1 MRGYDEE
8 AAREREHD
16 GRLPLESVFVVSK
29 RRKFHSLPG
38 MRHAMND
45 APGVHDSLDATY
57 FDRKYAG
64 NGDPWDFATSP
75 YEAQKYRATLDALP
89 LERFER
95 AFEIGC
101 SIGVLTEMLASRCE
115 SLLSVDVSD
124 RALEQ
129 ARERCSELHTVRFA
143 RMSVPR
149 EFPSES
155 FDLVMVSE
163 VGYYWSSEDLAC
175 AIDRIASAATGGTV
189 VLVHYTPFVDEY
201 PQTGD
206 AVHAAF
212 LSDARF
218 EAGYSK
224 RAERYRIDV
233 LHVK

>member
-1 MRGYDEE
+1 MS
-8 AAREREHD
+8 
-16 GRLPLESVFVVSK
+16 RLFV
-29 RRKFHSLPG
+29 HE
-38 MRHAMND
+38 
-45 APGVHDSLDATY
+45 SLDARY
-57 FDRKYAG
+57 FERKYASDA
-64 NGDPWDFATSP
+64 DPWDFATSA
-75 YEAQKYRATLDALP
+75 YEAEKYRATLDALP
-89 LERFER
+89 SDRFAR
-95 AFEIGC
+95 GFEIGC
-101 SIGVLTEMLASRCE
+101 SIGVLSAQLAERCD

-129 ARERCSELHTVRFA
+129 ARERCSELHNVRFA
-143 RMSVPR
+143 RMSVPH
-149 EFPSES
+149 EFPPES

-163 VGYYWSSEDLAC
+163 VGYYWSSEDLAR
-175 AIDRIASAATGGTV
+175 AIDRIASAAAGGGTI

-218 EAGYSK
+218 EAGLSK

>member
-1 MRGYDEE
+1 
-8 AAREREHD
+8 
-16 GRLPLESVFVVSK
+16 
-29 RRKFHSLPG
+29 
-38 MRHAMND
+38 
-45 APGVHDSLDATY
+45 VHDSLDATY

-64 NGDPWDFATSP
+64 NADPWDFATSP
-75 YEAQKYRATLDALP
+75 YEAEKYRATLDALAK
-89 LERFER
+89 ERFEK

-101 SIGVLTEMLASRCE
+101 SIGVLTAMLASRCE

-124 RALEQ
+124 RALQQ
-129 ARERCSELHTVRFA
+129 ARERCSELHNVRFA

-149 EFPSES
+149 EFPPES

-163 VGYYWSSEDLAC
+163 VGYYWSSADLAC
-175 AIDRIASAATGGTV
+175 AIDRIAAAAAGGTV

-206 AVHAAF
+206 GVHAAF

-218 EAGYSK
+218 EAGFSK

>member
-1 MRGYDEE
+1 
-8 AAREREHD
+8 
-16 GRLPLESVFVVSK
+16 
-29 RRKFHSLPG
+29 
-38 MRHAMND
+38 MND
-45 APGVHDSLDATY
+45 APGVHGSLDATY

-75 YEAQKYRATLDALP
+75 YEAEKYRVTLDALP
-89 LERFER
+89 KERFAR

-101 SIGVLTEMLASRCE
+101 SIGVLTAQLATRCD
-115 SLLSVDVSD
+115 SLLAVDVSD

-129 ARERCSELHTVRFA
+129 ARKRCATLQNVRFA
-143 RMSVPR
+143 HMSVPQA
-149 EFPSES
+149 FPSES
-155 FDLVMVSE
+155 FDLIMVSE
-163 VGYYWSSEDLAC
+163 VGYYWSSEDLTR
-175 AIDRIASAATGGTV
+175 AIDRIASAAAGGGTI

-218 EAGYSK
+218 EAGFSK